1 MQFSL
6 HSPLA
11 NLVVVVISST
21 SIQYHLY
28 VTSKVFQVE
37 IEYPGFTGSNVIFE
51 LSVFRIPCPILR
63 IKGRKHTFDQE
74 KSRVQEKRKKSRF
87 RSKMKKKQDLDQE
100 EKIFLFFLLSIPI
113 SAVL

>member
-63 IKGRKHTFDQE
+63 IKGRKHTFNQE
-74 KSRVQEKRKKSRF
+74 KSRIQEKSKKEIPLSTKNKR
-87 RSKMKKKQDLDQE
+87 KQDLDQE
-100 EKIFLFFLLSIPI
+100 KKNKF
-113 SAVL
+113 

>member
-74 KSRVQEKRKKSRF
+74 KCKIKEKRKKSRF
-87 RSKMKKKQDLDQE
+87 RPKMKKKQDLDQE
-100 EKIFLFFLLSIPI
+100 K
-113 SAVL
+113 